1 MYEKPIVLTVDDM
14 AEGVFA
20 ASGSKA
26 TEDSG
31 NTTTSTL
38 SYRIGNDLGTARAIV
53 YTGLTDY
60 CPHYKITAK
69 FNKEVTSAYGSA
81 SVTWNGKTVTIE
93 NWNGNSDEF
102 TLYVAKEYGANVKEA
117 VPKSFKV
124 EKL

>member
-26 TEDSG
+26 TEGSG
-31 NTTTSTL
+31 NATTSTI
-38 SYRIGNDLGTARAIV
+38 SYRIGNDLGWAREIV
-53 YTGLTDY
+53 FTGLTDY

-69 FNKEVTSAYGSA
+69 FNKDVTSASGSG
-81 SVTWNGKTVTIE
+81 SVTCNGKTVTIE
-93 NWNGNSDEF
+93 NWSGNSDE
-102 TLYVAKEYGANVKEA
+102 LILNVAEDKEA
-117 VPKSFKV
+117 VPKTIKV

>member
-31 NTTTSTL
+31 NTTTSTI
-38 SYRIGNDLGTARAIV
+38 SYRVGNDLGWAREIV
-53 YTGLTDY
+53 FTGLTDY
-60 CPHYKITAK
+60 CPHYKIRAK
-69 FNKEVTSAYGSA
+69 FNKEVTSAS
-81 SVTWNGKTVTIE
+81 SVSGNVTCNGKTVTIE
-93 NWNGNSDEF
+93 NWNGNSDE
-102 TLYVAKEYGANVKEA
+102 LILNVADDKEA
-117 VPKSFKV
+117 VPKTIKV

>member
-31 NTTTSTL
+31 NTTTSTI
-38 SYRIGNDLGTARAIV
+38 SYRIGKTLNWAREIV
-53 YTGLTDY
+53 FTGLTAY
-60 CPHYKITAK
+60 CPHYKIRAE
-69 FNKEVTSAYGSA
+69 FDMDVTSASGSA
-81 SVTWNGKTVTIE
+81 NVTCNGKTVTIE
-93 NWNGNSDEF
+93 NWGANSDEF
-102 TLYVAKEYGANVKEA
+102 ILNVQDPKEA
-117 VPKSFKV
+117 VPKTIEV

>member
-31 NTTTSTL
+31 NTTTSTI
-38 SYRIGNDLGTARAIV
+38 SYRIGNDLGWAREIV
-53 YTGLTDY
+53 FTGLTDY
-60 CPHYKITAK
+60 CPHYKIRAK
-69 FNKEVTSAYGSA
+69 FNKEVTSASGSA
-81 SVTWNGKTVTIE
+81 SVTCNGKTVTIE
-93 NWNGNSDEF
+93 NWSGNSDEF
-102 TLYVAKEYGANVKEA
+102 TLNVANDKEA
-117 VPKSFKV
+117 VPKTIKV